1 MKKYRHFIFDLD
13 GTLFR
18 VNVDWKLVRK
28 ELSSIGISLSE
39 KIFLFPQL
47 EKIEDRSVLEKAF
60 AIIERHETEAVKS
73 SEELENST
81 ELLKKLSK
89 IVGLSLVTMQGT
101 KFCTMLLSSKNI
113 LDIFSS
119 VTTREFSLSRRKQLE
134 QAIKISGETKE
145 KILFI
150 GDRETDVVAANEI
163 ELDVAV
169 VRSYRG
175 LAPTYHLEKLEEVLN
190 FVEVK

>member
-1 MKKYRHFIFDLD
+1 MRKYRHFIFDLD

-47 EKIEDRSVLEKAF
+47 EKIKDRLVLEKAF
-60 AIIERHETEAVKS
+60 AIIDRHETEAVKN

-89 IVGLSLVTMQGT
+89 IAGLSLVTMQGI
-101 KFCTMLLSSKNI
+101 KFCTMLLSSRNI
-113 LDIFSS
+113 LDIFRS
-119 VTTREFSLSRRKQLE
+119 VITREFSLSRRKQLE
-134 QAIKISGETKE
+134 QAIKISGETKD

-169 VRSYRG
+169 VWTYRG
-175 LAPTYHLEKLEEVLN
+175 IAPTYRLEKLEEVLN
-190 FVEVK
+190 FAEVK